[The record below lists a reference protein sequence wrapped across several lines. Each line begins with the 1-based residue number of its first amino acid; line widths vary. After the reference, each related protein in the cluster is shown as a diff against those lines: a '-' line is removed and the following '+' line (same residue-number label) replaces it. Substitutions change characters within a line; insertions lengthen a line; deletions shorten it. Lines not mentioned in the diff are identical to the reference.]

1 MLLRVE
7 RLHRAIEPTIFGRL
21 HTRSARLHEVLS
33 IKMRTRFI
41 RRTCGMDDC
50 QVPLVPQRLERV
62 HRGMQ
67 SEEAVEIDRRKLRAG
82 GTRNGNRRTH
92 SVVRLLTVR
101 HYEVQTIGS
110 AALEQH
116 DQAFLARACS

>member
-7 RLHRAIEPTIFGRL
+7 RLHRAIKPPIFGRL

-41 RRTCGMDDC
+41 RRTCSVDNC
-50 QVPLVPQRLERV
+50 QVALVPQWLERV

-67 SEEAVEIDRRKLRAG
+67 SEEPVKINGRKLRAR

-101 HYEVQTIGS
+101 YHDVQTIGS

-116 DQAFLARACS
+116 DQAFL